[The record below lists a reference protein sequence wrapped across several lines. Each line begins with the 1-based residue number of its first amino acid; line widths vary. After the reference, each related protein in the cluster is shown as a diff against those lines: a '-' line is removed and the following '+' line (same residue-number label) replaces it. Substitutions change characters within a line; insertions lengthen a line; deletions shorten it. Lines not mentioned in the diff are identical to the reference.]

1 MEEAPSSNLGSS
13 TIIHSR
19 GSLQKIAI
27 FERIKYVLVYELIRK
42 LKLENPLFLNI
53 DTQTGVILYMN
64 PSVDSKDGL

>member
-1 MEEAPSSNLGSS
+1 
-13 TIIHSR
+13 
-19 GSLQKIAI
+19 
-27 FERIKYVLVYELIRK
+27 LVYELIRK